1 MPSSSGPGR
10 RPDASRARA
19 QYRGRAA
26 HYDAELAAFEPL
38 RREALALLELHAGE
52 TVLDV
57 GCGTGLSFHGLKSR
71 IGARGHI
78 VGIDPSPEMLARARV
93 RIALH
98 HWTGITL
105 VTSTAAAAPL
115 HGLADAA
122 VFHFTHDVLRD
133 VEALDHVFAHLKPL
147 AQVVATGLQW
157 GPPWLPLTNAFVLG
171 AALYSVTSLD
181 GLARPWDLLA
191 ERLTDVRLHSRP
203 WAGHYVLAGRV
214 RQGAAGRSGRRI
226 FTSG

>member
-1 MPSSSGPGR
+1 MQYPTGPGR

-26 HYDAELAAFEPL
+26 RYDAELAPFEPL
-38 RREALALLELHAGE
+38 RREALDLLELHAGD

-57 GCGTGLSFHGLKSR
+57 GCGTGLSFDGLKR
-71 IGARGHI
+71 KVGTGGHI
-78 VGIDPSPEMLARARV
+78 VGIDPSPEMLAQARV

-105 VTSTAAAAPL
+105 LPATAAEAPL
-115 HGLADAA
+115 NGSADAA
-122 VFHFTHDVLRD
+122 MFHFTHDVLRD
-133 VEALDHVFAHLKPL
+133 PQALDHVFAHLKPG

-171 AALYSVTSLD
+171 AALYSVTSMA

-191 ERLTDVRLHSRP
+191 ARLTGVRLHSMP
-203 WAGHYVLAGRV
+203 WVGLYVV
-214 RQGAAGRSGRRI
+214 SGRAAV
-226 FTSG
+226 T

>member
-1 MPSSSGPGR
+1 MQSARGPGG
-10 RPDASRARA
+10 RPDVSRARG
-19 QYRGRAA
+19 QYRARAA
-26 HYDAELAAFEPL
+26 RYDVELVPFEPL
-38 RREALALLELHAGE
+38 RREALALLDLHPGD

-57 GCGTGLSFHGLKSR
+57 GCGTGLSFDGLKDR
-71 IGARGHI
+71 IGAQGHI

-105 VTSTAAAAPL
+105 VRSTAAAAPL
-115 HGLADAA
+115 HGCADAA

-133 VEALDHVFAHLKPL
+133 GAALDHVFLHLKPG

-171 AALYSVTSLD
+171 AALYSVTCLD

-191 ERLTDVRLHSRP
+191 RRLTEVRLHSRP
-203 WAGHYVLAGRV
+203 WAGHYVLAGR
-214 RQGAAGRSGRRI
+214 AAA
-226 FTSG
+226 

>member
-1 MPSSSGPGR
+1 MQSPTGPGR
-10 RPDASRARA
+10 RPDASRAQA

-26 HYDAELAAFEPL
+26 RYDAELAPFEPL
-38 RREALALLELHAGE
+38 RREALDLLDLRAGD

-57 GCGTGLSFHGLKSR
+57 GCGTGLSFDGLKSKV
-71 IGARGHI
+71 GSRGHI
-78 VGIDPSPEMLARARV
+78 VGIDPSPEMLAQARV

-105 VTSTAAAAPL
+105 VPATAAAAPL
-115 HGLADAA
+115 HGRADAA
-122 VFHFTHDVLRD
+122 IFHFTHDVLRD
-133 VEALDHVFAHLKPL
+133 SEALDHVFAHLKPG

-171 AALYSVTSLD
+171 AALYSVTSLA

-191 ERLTDVRLHSRP
+191 QRLTDVRLHSRP
-203 WAGHYVLAGRV
+203 WAGLYILGGRV
-214 RQGAAGRSGRRI
+214 AASPG
-226 FTSG
+226 T